1 MAFTDQIRLVIDAI
15 FNEGGIKEARR
26 QMQQFRK
33 LSQSTGLSMD
43 ELKRRADATGF
54 QFQNNFSQA
63 TAQGRQGIMNMG
75 QAADFLGSKQ
85 TALQSA
91 AKNSRM
97 SVEGITEALQGSK
110 LELAQNAQGATQFRD
125 QFTGS
130 MRDSKQASN
139 STRRAMST
147 FRMEMLSVMFGAMAL
162 RRVISGMMR
171 PALKTAGVFETW
183 GAVMEILFLPFAL
196 FLQKALIPLIDI
208 VASLP
213 EEVRLLI
220 GAFMALAVAGL
231 TLGIIWAQL
240 AMLAGSLGFASV
252 SAMVA
257 SAATSIASTAVGLAG
272 AVTTALSGLAT
283 TVASIAGT
291 IASVLSAP
299 IVAAIAV
306 VVGAVLLLNEA
317 WAGNWFGIRQAVG
330 KAVKFIGKNIETLVS
345 LLMPPIGILN
355 KIIEAVNMMTDASL
369 PTLGDA
375 LKGVEDAFVSAGNSM
390 IESGNKIDSGQ
401 KKGGGFLGFNLTGKG
416 GLLSGGIGGIGDK
429 IGGMLGFGGPS
440 NISTPSSSGAQ
451 GAKTEFNQNIS
462 IERGAGNESDFA
474 FSKRVGRELQKA
486 NESTVSKMQSGR

>member
-26 QMQQFRK
+26 QMQAFRK
-33 LSQSTGLSMD
+33 MSQRTGLSMG
-43 ELKRRADATGF
+43 ELRQRANATGF

-63 TAQGRQGIMNMG
+63 TAKGQKGMMNMA
-75 QAADFLGSKQ
+75 QAAEFLGSKQ
-85 TALQSA
+85 TALRTA
-91 AKNSRM
+91 ADNSRM
-97 SVEGITEALQGSK
+97 SVQGMNEALQQSNFQ
-110 LELAQNAQGATQFRD
+110 LNQNAKGATQF
-125 QFTGS
+125 QNQYTGA
-130 MRDSKQASN
+130 MQNSKNATKD
-139 STRRAMST
+139 TRRAMSS

-162 RRVISGMMR
+162 RRVITGMMR

-183 GAVMEILFLPFAL
+183 GAIMEILFLPFAM
-196 FLQKALIPLIDI
+196 FLQRALIPLLEI

-213 EEVRLLI
+213 KSVRLLI

-231 TLGIIWAQL
+231 TVGIIWAQL

-257 SAATSIASTAVGLAG
+257 SAASSIASVAVGLAG
-272 AVTTALSGLAT
+272 TVTGVLSGLASV
-283 TVASIAGT
+283 VAGIASTIAG
-291 IASVLSAP
+291 VLSAP

-317 WAGNWFGIRQAVG
+317 WASNWFGIRQAVG

-355 KIIEAVNMMTDASL
+355 EIIKAVNRMTGKDL

-375 LKGVEDAFVSAGNSM
+375 LKGVEEAFIDAGDAM
-390 IESGNKIDSGQ
+390 IESGNKIDKGQ
-401 KKGGGFLGFNLTGKG
+401 KKGSGFLGFQLTGQG
-416 GLLSGGIGGIGDK
+416 GLLSGGIGGIGDR
-429 IGGMLGFGGPS
+429 IGGLLGFGGPK
-440 NISTPSSSGAQ
+440 NVTTPNKTGAE
-451 GAKTEFNQNIS
+451 GAKTEFNQNIK
-462 IERGAGNESDFA
+462 IERGTGKKSDFA
-474 FSKRVGRELQKA
+474 FSRQVGRELQRA